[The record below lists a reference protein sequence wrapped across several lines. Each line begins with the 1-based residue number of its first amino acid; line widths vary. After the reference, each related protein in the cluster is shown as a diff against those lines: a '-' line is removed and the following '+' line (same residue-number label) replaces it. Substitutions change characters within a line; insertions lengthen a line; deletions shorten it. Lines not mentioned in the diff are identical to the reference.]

1 MLTNT
6 NGESLGRTAGFTR
19 DAKQRPPLSGHKFD
33 VSKIVQY
40 TGECSLGDAHEYWLR
55 PGSWTKQV
63 RNLMLNCTI
72 PAQFWT
78 HFAPMCCAPT
88 VVVPWETKFERPSNA
103 GPGWQSSL
111 QLEMQD
117 DGWHVPCAR
126 RHPWPAFVRWLTAT
140 FNVHALFELQHDK
153 FKRLTQK
160 PGESVHAYN
169 VRWNLE
175 RELLDEL
182 ALAEVYPAGSIHE
195 VELENMYIRSLA
207 GSFESKVLDLRA
219 MGGTL
224 GPVFHGDMRDSASDG
239 TIPLGLERFQQHA
252 VKLDNEL
259 STLSQPGSLTKLGNA
274 RRERKRERN
283 N

>member
-1 MLTNT
+1 MSLTFRVSNVLTNT

-103 GPGWQSSL
+103 GPGWQNL
-111 QLEMQD
+111 L
-117 DGWHVPCAR
+117 
-126 RHPWPAFVRWLTAT
+126 
-140 FNVHALFELQHDK
+140 FNLKCRMTV
-153 FKRLTQK
+153 
-160 PGESVHAYN
+160 G
-169 VRWNLE
+169 
-175 RELLDEL
+175 
-182 ALAEVYPAGSIHE
+182 
-195 VELENMYIRSLA
+195 MYR
-207 GSFESKVLDLRA
+207 VLDDIP
-219 MGGTL
+219 
-224 GPVFHGDMRDSASDG
+224 GPLLYADS
-239 TIPLGLERFQQHA
+239 PQ
-252 VKLDNEL
+252 L
-259 STLSQPGSLTKLGNA
+259 SMSTHFLSSNTTNSRG
-274 RRERKRERN
+274 
-283 N
+283 